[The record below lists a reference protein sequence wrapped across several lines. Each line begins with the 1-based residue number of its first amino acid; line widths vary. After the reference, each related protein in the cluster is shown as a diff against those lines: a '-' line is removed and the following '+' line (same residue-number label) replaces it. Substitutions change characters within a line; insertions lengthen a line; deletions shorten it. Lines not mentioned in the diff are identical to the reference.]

1 LKLSNADGDAKE
13 QRPYVQLYRSG
24 IVEAVNSTIRHS
36 EQLVVFNLE
45 ESLAANLLRL
55 ISDLARTGIEPPYA
69 VLVSILGVQGARMN
83 LARGNNPGW
92 YDDMGA
98 ALDRDQYHFEEVIV
112 EAALQDIQE
121 AATIIRPILDQIA
134 NASGEPASRSFDQ
147 RGRYIP
153 LRS

>member
-69 VLVSILGVQGARMN
+69 VLVSILGVHGARMN

-92 YDDMGA
+92 DDDMGA
-98 ALDRDQYHFEEVIV
+98 AFDRDQYHFEEVIV